1 VRLGEAFRVA
11 FGALRANRLRSVL
24 TMLGVVIGVAAVVVL
39 VAIGTGAKNEVE
51 SEVQGLG
58 SNLVIFVPGKF
69 QFGSAPT
76 LSRLRLSDVAAV
88 SQAVSPS
95 GGVAVDLQSGENVR
109 AGHATTF
116 ATVSGTN
123 EAVPTVFNEPIAR
136 GAYFRA
142 ADVQTRRRVA
152 VLGSATAAKLF
163 PGLDPIGQRVT
174 ISGVRFRVIGVFAER
189 GSAFGVSQDD
199 VVHVPITEA
208 QRIFDTQRV
217 DALAVTAPS
226 SKQIPALEKQVLAVL
241 GQRHTDQEFSAITQD
256 QVLGTIGRILGLL
269 TGVLAAIAAISLL
282 VGGVGVSNI
291 MLVSVRERTRE
302 IGLRKALGAR
312 QRDILAQF
320 LIEAVLLTTIG
331 GVIGIGI
338 GIGGAFGM
346 AQLTPVPATVAWW
359 SPVLAAGVSALVG
372 IFFGV
377 APARRAGRLDPV
389 VALRAE

>member
-1 VRLGEAFRVA
+1 
-11 FGALRANRLRSVL
+11 
-24 TMLGVVIGVAAVVVL
+24 MLGVVIGVAAVVVL

-69 QFGSAPT
+69 QIGAAPT
-76 LSRLRLSDVAAV
+76 ASRLRLTDVTAV
-88 SQAVSPS
+88 GQALNTPD
-95 GGVAVDLQSGENVR
+95 GVAVDLQSGENVR
-109 AGHATTF
+109 AGTANAF

-123 EAVPTVFNEPIAR
+123 DAVPTVFNEPIAR
-136 GAYFRA
+136 GEYFGP

-152 VLGSATAAKLF
+152 VLGSETARKLF
-163 PGLDPIGQRVT
+163 GDVDAIGQRVT
-174 ISGVRFRVIGVFAER
+174 ISGVRFRVIGVFASR
-189 GSAFGVSQDD
+189 GAAFGVSQDD
-199 VVHVPITEA
+199 VVHIPITAA
-208 QRIFDTQRV
+208 QRIFDTERV

-226 SKQIPALEKQVLAVL
+226 RKQIPAIEDEVKAVL
-241 GQRHTDQEFSAITQD
+241 MQRHPDQEFSAITQD
-256 QVLGTIGRILGLL
+256 QILGTVGRILGLL

-331 GVIGIGI
+331 GLIGIGI
-338 GIGGAFGM
+338 GLGGSM
-346 AQLTPVPATVAWW
+346 LIAQLSRVPATVAWW
-359 SPVLAAGVSALVG
+359 SPLLAAGVSAAVG

-389 VALRAE
+389 VALRSE

>member
-1 VRLGEAFRVA
+1 
-11 FGALRANRLRSVL
+11 
-24 TMLGVVIGVAAVVVL
+24 

-109 AGHATTF
+109 AGHTTTF

>member
-1 VRLGEAFRVA
+1 
-11 FGALRANRLRSVL
+11 
-24 TMLGVVIGVAAVVVL
+24 M
-39 VAIGTGAKNEVE
+39 
-51 SEVQGLG
+51 
-58 SNLVIFVPGKF
+58 
-69 QFGSAPT
+69 
-76 LSRLRLSDVAAV
+76 
-88 SQAVSPS
+88 SQALNQPS
-95 GGVAVDLQSGENVR
+95 GVAVDLQSGENVR
-109 AGHATTF
+109 AGHSTAF

-136 GAYFRA
+136 GDYFRA
-142 ADVQTRRRVA
+142 ADVQTRARVA

-163 PGLDPIGQRVT
+163 PDVDPIGQRVT
-174 ISGVRFRVIGVFAER
+174 IAGVRFRVIGVFTER

-199 VVHVPITEA
+199 VVHIPITEA
-208 QRIFDTQRV
+208 QRIFDTERV
-217 DALAVTAPS
+217 DAIAVKSPS
-226 SKQIPALEKQVLAVL
+226 SKAIPAIERQVLAVL
-241 GQRHTDQEFSAITQD
+241 NQRHSDQQFSAITQD
-256 QVLGTIGRILGLL
+256 QILGTVGKILGLL

-331 GVIGIGI
+331 GVIGIAI
-338 GIGGAFGM
+338 GIAGSLVM
-346 AQLTPVPATVAWW
+346 AQLSPVPATVSWW
-359 SPVLAAGVSALVG
+359 SPLLAAGVSAGVG

-377 APARRAGRLDPV
+377 APARRAGKLDPV

>member
-1 VRLGEAFRVA
+1 MRVGEAFRVA

-51 SEVQGLG
+51 TEVQGLG
-58 SNLVIFVPGKF
+58 SNLIIFVPGKF
-69 QFGSAPT
+69 QLGAAPT
-76 LSRLRLSDVAAV
+76 LSRLRLTDVTAV
-88 SQAVSPS
+88 EQAIGEPN
-95 GGVAVDLQSGENVR
+95 GVAVDLQSGENVH
-109 AGHATTF
+109 AGHATAF

-123 EAVPTVFNEPIAR
+123 AAVPTVFNEPIAR
-136 GAYFRA
+136 GSYFTDT
-142 ADVQTRRRVA
+142 DVQTRARVA
-152 VLGSATAAKLF
+152 VIGSATAAALF
-163 PGLDPIGQRVT
+163 PDLDPIGQRLTLV
-174 ISGVRFRVIGVFAER
+174 GVRFRVIGVFTER

-199 VVHVPITEA
+199 VVHIPITEA
-208 QRIFDTQRV
+208 QRLFDTQRV
-217 DALAVTAPS
+217 DAVAVTASS
-226 SKQIPALEKQVLAVL
+226 SKRIPGLEAQVVAVL
-241 GQRHTDQEFSAITQD
+241 NSRHTDQQFSAVTQD
-256 QVLGTIGRILGLL
+256 QIVGTVGKILGLL

-331 GVIGIGI
+331 GLIGIGI
-338 GIGGAFGM
+338 GIGGALVM
-346 AQLTPVPATVAWW
+346 ARFTPVPATVSWW
-359 SPVLAAGVSALVG
+359 SPLLAAGVSAFVG

-389 VALRAE
+389 VALRSE

>member
-1 VRLGEAFRVA
+1 MRLGEAFRVA
-11 FGALRANRLRSVL
+11 YGALRANRLRSLL
-24 TMLGVVIGVAAVVVL
+24 TMFGVVIGVAAVVVL

-51 SEVQGLG
+51 TEVQGLG
-58 SNLVIFVPGKF
+58 SNLIIFVPGKF
-69 QFGSAPT
+69 EFGAAPT
-76 LSRLRLSDVAAV
+76 LSRLRLADATAV
-88 SQAVSPS
+88 GQALGQSS
-95 GGVAVDLQSGENVR
+95 GVAVDLQSGENVT
-109 AGHATTF
+109 AGHVTAF

-123 EAVPTVFNEPIAR
+123 EVVPAVFNEPIAR
-136 GAYFRA
+136 GVYFTA
-142 ADVQTRRRVA
+142 ADVATRSRVA

-163 PGLDPIGQRVT
+163 PDIDPIGQRVT
-174 ISGVRFRVIGVFAER
+174 IAGVRFRVIGVFTER

-199 VVHVPITEA
+199 VVHIPITEA
-208 QRIFDTQRV
+208 QRIFDTERV
-217 DALAVTAPS
+217 DALAVSAAS
-226 SKQIPALEKQVLAVL
+226 SKRIPGVESTVL
-241 GQRHTDQEFSAITQD
+241 GVLNQRHPDQQFSAVTQD
-256 QVLGTIGRILGLL
+256 QILGTVGKILGLL

-338 GIGGAFGM
+338 GIGGALVM
-346 AQLTPVPATVAWW
+346 SALTPVPATVSWW
-359 SPVLAAGVSALVG
+359 SPLLAAGVSAFVG

-389 VALRAE
+389 VALRSE

>member
-1 VRLGEAFRVA
+1 MRVGEAFRVA

-51 SEVQGLG
+51 TEVQGLG
-58 SNLVIFVPGKF
+58 SNLIIFVPGKF
-69 QFGSAPT
+69 QLGAAPT
-76 LSRLRLSDVAAV
+76 LSRLRLTDVAAV
-88 SQAVSPS
+88 EQAIGEPK
-95 GGVAVDLQSGENVR
+95 GVAVDLQSGENVH
-109 AGHATTF
+109 AGHATAF

-123 EAVPTVFNEPIAR
+123 AAVPVVFNEPISR
-136 GAYFRA
+136 GSYFTDT
-142 ADVQTRRRVA
+142 DVQTRARVA
-152 VLGSATAAKLF
+152 VLGSATAAALF
-163 PGLDPIGQRVT
+163 PGLDPIGQRLTLV
-174 ISGVRFRVIGVFAER
+174 GVRFRVVGVFTER

-199 VVHVPITEA
+199 VVHIPITEA
-208 QRIFDTQRV
+208 QRLFGTQRV
-217 DALAVTAPS
+217 DAVAVTASS
-226 SKQIPALEKQVLAVL
+226 SKRIPGLEAQVLAVL
-241 GQRHTDQEFSAITQD
+241 NSRHTDQEFSAVTQD
-256 QVLGTIGRILGLL
+256 QILGTVGKILGLL

-320 LIEAVLLTTIG
+320 LIEAILLTTIG
-331 GVIGIGI
+331 GLIGIGI
-338 GIGGAFGM
+338 GIGGALVM
-346 AQLTPVPATVAWW
+346 ARFTPVPATVSWW
-359 SPVLAAGVSALVG
+359 SPLLAAGVSAFVG

-389 VALRAE
+389 VALRSE